1 MPFHHAPLTDD
12 NRATM
17 QRIINSGDFPFPPPA
32 IPDSWWVDADRDAA
46 LWAVPAADTAPL
58 DFLWHYYL
66 SIHGEYYRFLL
77 EPEPLT
83 SARIT
88 LYKLKEILPG
98 DCYGNPREQVIAI
111 LKNALIAKTASGEH
125 EAFFNF

>member
-1 MPFHHAPLTDD
+1 MLFHQ
-12 NRATM
+12 ATLSDSDRTAL
-17 QRIINSGDFPFPPPA
+17 QHVIDSGTPPTVPN
-32 IPDSWWVDADRDAA
+32 SWWVDTDHDAA
-46 LWAVPAADTAPL
+46 LWAEPVADTAPL

-66 SIHGEYYRFLL
+66 CLHGEYYRFLL

-88 LYKLKEILPG
+88 LYKLKETLPAN
-98 DCYGNPREQVIAI
+98 CYGKAPEHITAI
-111 LKNALIAKTASGEH
+111 LKQALIAKTASGEH

>member
-46 LWAVPAADTAPL
+46 LWAVPAALRPVLAR
-58 DFLWHYYL
+58 
-66 SIHGEYYRFLL
+66 SRAQE
-77 EPEPLT
+77 LT
-83 SARIT
+83 RVIVPAMDSA
-88 LYKLKEILPG
+88 
-98 DCYGNPREQVIAI
+98 
-111 LKNALIAKTASGEH
+111 
-125 EAFFNF
+125 

>member
-1 MPFHHAPLTDD
+1 MPFHQATLSDSDHTALQHAID
-12 NRATM
+12 
-17 QRIINSGDFPFPPPA
+17 SGTLPFPPPA
-32 IPDSWWVDADRDAA
+32 IPDSWWVDADHDAV
-46 LWAVPAADTAPL
+46 LWAAPAADTAPL

-66 SIHGEYYRFLL
+66 RLHGEYYRFLL

-88 LYKLKEILPG
+88 LYKLKETLPAN
-98 DCYGNPREQVIAI
+98 CYGKAPEHITAI
-111 LKNALIAKTASGEH
+111 LKQALIAKTASGEH